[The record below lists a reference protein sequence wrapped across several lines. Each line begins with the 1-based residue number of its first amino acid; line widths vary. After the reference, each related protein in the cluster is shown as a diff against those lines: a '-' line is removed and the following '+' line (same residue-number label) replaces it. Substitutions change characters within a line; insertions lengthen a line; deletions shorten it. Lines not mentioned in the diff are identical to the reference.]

1 MEPDEHIATLD
12 ADGTLLAAAAEL
24 AGLDA
29 PIPGCPLWKM
39 RELLRHTGYVHRWAA
54 GYITHGYEEEVDR
67 CSEDELLRAGPGDA
81 ELLGWFRDGHAGLVR
96 SLRSADPGLS
106 CWSFLDAPSPLAF
119 WARRQ
124 AHETAIHRADAQ
136 SAAGDVTPFPAA
148 FAADGIDELL
158 VCFASRGGVR
168 GPARRLLVRTTD
180 TGDEWLAEVGTG
192 ISARRVTGGADDTSA
207 SSKQPTGADGASA
220 ANGVDGAGGV
230 DCVAAGTASE
240 LYLLLWN
247 RLPDG
252 GSVTVTGDPG
262 VLRSWQDQVQVR
274 WA

>member
-1 MEPDEHIATLD
+1 MEPDEHIAALD
-12 ADGTLLAAAAEL
+12 ADGTLLAAAAER

-29 PIPGCPLWKM
+29 PIPGCPFWKM

-54 GYITHGYEEEVDR
+54 GYVTHGYEEEVDR
-67 CSEDELLRAGPGDA
+67 YSEDELLRA
-81 ELLGWFRDGHAGLVR
+81 
-96 SLRSADPGLS
+96 
-106 CWSFLDAPSPLAF
+106 
-119 WARRQ
+119 
-124 AHETAIHRADAQ
+124 ETAIHRADAE
-136 SAAGDVTPFPAA
+136 SAAGSVTPFPAV

-168 GPARRLLVRTTD
+168 GPARRLLVRTID

-192 ISARRVTGGADDTSA
+192 ITARRVTGGA
-207 SSKQPTGADGASA
+207 
-220 ANGVDGAGGV
+220 GGV
-230 DCVAAGTASE
+230 DCVVAGTASE

-252 GSVTVTGDPG
+252 GSVTVSGDPEP
-262 VLRSWQDQVQVR
+262 LRTWQDQVQVR

>member
-1 MEPDEHIATLD
+1 VEPDEHIAALD

-54 GYITHGYEEEVDR
+54 GYVTHGYEEEVDR
-67 CSEDELLRAGPGDA
+67 YSEDELLRAGPGDA

-124 AHETAIHRADAQ
+124 AHETAIHRADAE
-136 SAAGDVTPFPAA
+136 SAAGDVTPFPAV

-158 VCFASRGGVR
+158 VCFASRGGVP
-168 GPARRLLVRTTD
+168 GP
-180 TGDEWLAEVGTG
+180 
-192 ISARRVTGGADDTSA
+192 
-207 SSKQPTGADGASA
+207 
-220 ANGVDGAGGV
+220 
-230 DCVAAGTASE
+230 
-240 LYLLLWN
+240 
-247 RLPDG
+247 
-252 GSVTVTGDPG
+252 
-262 VLRSWQDQVQVR
+262 QDQVQVR

>member
-1 MEPDEHIATLD
+1 VEPDEHIAALD
-12 ADGTLLAAAAEL
+12 ADGALLAAAAGR

-54 GYITHGYEEEVDR
+54 GYVTHGYEEEVDR
-67 CSEDELLRAGPGDA
+67 YSEDELLRAGPGDA

-106 CWSFLDAPSPLAF
+106 CWAFLDAPSPLAF

-124 AHETAIHRADAQ
+124 AHETAIHRADAE
-136 SAAGDVTPFPAA
+136 SAGGDVTPFPAA

-158 VCFASRGGVR
+158 VCFASRGGVH

-180 TGDEWLAEVGTG
+180 SGDEWLAEVGTG
-192 ISARRVTGGADDTSA
+192 ITARRVTGEGEAGGT
-207 SSKQPTGADGASA
+207 
-220 ANGVDGAGGV
+220 GGV
-230 DCVAAGTASE
+230 DCVVAGTASE

-252 GSVTVTGDPG
+252 GSLAVSGDPEL
-262 VLRSWQDQVQVR
+262 LRTWQDQVQVR

>member
-1 MEPDEHIATLD
+1 MEPDEHIAALD

-29 PIPGCPLWKM
+29 PIPGCPLGKM
-39 RELLRHTGYVHRWAA
+39 RELLRHTGSVHRWAA
-54 GYITHGYEEEVDR
+54 GYVTHGYEEEVDR
-67 CSEDELLRAGPGDA
+67 YSEDEVLRAGPGDA
-81 ELLGWFRDGHAGLVR
+81 ELLGWFREGHAGLVR

-124 AHETAIHRADAQ
+124 AHETAIHRADAE
-136 SAAGDVTPFPAA
+136 SAAGEVTPFPAA

-158 VCFASRGGVR
+158 VCFGSRGGVR
-168 GPARRLLVRTTD
+168 GPARRLLVRTAD

-192 ISARRVTGGADDTSA
+192 ITARSVRGR
-207 SSKQPTGADGASA
+207 
-220 ANGVDGAGGV
+220 AGEV
-230 DCVAAGTASE
+230 DCVVAGTACE

-252 GSVTVTGDPG
+252 GSVTVSGDPEL
-262 VLRSWQDQVQVR
+262 LRTWQDQVQVR

>member
-1 MEPDEHIATLD
+1 VEPEKHIAALD

-29 PIPGCPLWKM
+29 PILGCPLWKM

-54 GYITHGYEEEVDR
+54 GYVTHGYEEEVDR
-67 CSEDELLRAGPGDA
+67 YSEDEVLRAGPGDA
-81 ELLGWFRDGHAGLVR
+81 ELLGWFREGHAALVR

-124 AHETAIHRADAQ
+124 AHETAIHRADAE

-158 VCFASRGGVR
+158 VCFGSRGAVR
-168 GPARRLLVRTTD
+168 GPARRLLVRATD

-192 ISARRVTGGADDTSA
+192 ITARRVGGGTGGAG
-207 SSKQPTGADGASA
+207 GAGRTDE
-220 ANGVDGAGGV
+220 ANGVGGA
-230 DCVAAGTASE
+230 DCEAAGTASE

-252 GSVTVTGDPG
+252 GSITVSGDPG
-262 VLRSWQDQVQVR
+262 LLRSWQDQVQVR

>member
-1 MEPDEHIATLD
+1 VEPDVHTAALD
-12 ADGTLLAAAAEL
+12 ADGALLAAAAER

-29 PIPGCPLWKM
+29 PIPGCPFWKM

-54 GYITHGYEEEVDR
+54 SYVTHGYEQEVDR
-67 CSEDELLRAGPGDA
+67 CSEDELLRAGPDDA
-81 ELLGWFRDGHAGLVR
+81 ELLGWFREGHAGLVR
-96 SLRSADPGLS
+96 SLRSADPDLS

-124 AHETAIHRADAQ
+124 AHETAIHRADAE

-158 VCFASRGGVR
+158 VCFGSGGGVR
-168 GPARRLLVRTTD
+168 GPSRRLLVRAAD
-180 TGDEWLAEVGTG
+180 TGDDWLAEVGTG
-192 ISARRVTGGADDTSA
+192 ITARRGVGGASGAGGAD
-207 SSKQPTGADGASA
+207 
-220 ANGVDGAGGV
+220 
-230 DCVAAGTASE
+230 CVVAGTASE

-252 GSVTVTGDPG
+252 GSVTVSGDPG
-262 VLRSWQDQVQVR
+262 LLRSWQDQVQVR